1 MKYIET
7 IPICANALFIY
18 KLDIKNDW
26 TLKFK
31 KEKFKPAKIT
41 NSETDKFMCLV
52 GEDFNALNK
61 YKELN
66 KEIKKAVDQ
75 TLKKKLMLENIDY
88 RIFSSWI
95 TKTPPQSFS
104 DPHNHCNSWLSG
116 VYYPKG
122 NPGFGIKFYHD
133 GISQFFT
140 PPKKY
145 NTYNSRE
152 WVVIPKDNYLVLFFS
167 QLRHQ
172 IMPNLSSE
180 DRYSLAFNIIP
191 TGNFGTGDSNI
202 KF

>member
-1 MKYIET
+1 MEHIET
-7 IPICANALFIY
+7 VPICSNALFIY
-18 KLDIKNDW
+18 KLNIKNDL
-26 TLKFK
+26 TLRFK
-31 KEKFKPAKIT
+31 KEKFKPLESATALIT
-41 NSETDKFMCLV
+41 KD
-52 GEDFNALNK
+52 LNILKK
-61 YKELN
+61 YNHLN

-75 TLKKKLMLENIDY
+75 TLKEVLMFENIDY

-167 QLRHQ
+167 QSRHQ

>member
-1 MKYIET
+1 MRHVEN
-7 IPICANALFIY
+7 IPICSNTLFIY
-18 KLDIKNDW
+18 KLDIKKDL
-26 TLKFK
+26 TLQFK
-31 KEKFKPAKIT
+31 KEKFGSVNKPFDSSASI
-41 NSETDKFMCLV
+41 
-52 GEDFNALNK
+52 GEDLNVLRK

-66 KEIKKAVDQ
+66 KEIKKAVDK
-75 TLKKKLMLENIDY
+75 TLKEVLMLENINY
-88 RIFSSWI
+88 RIFSSWL
-95 TKTPPQSFS
+95 TKTKPKLFS
-104 DPHNHCNSWLSG
+104 DQHKHSNSWLSG

-133 GISQFFT
+133 NLSQFFT

-145 NTYNSRE
+145 NIYNSHE
-152 WVVIPKDNYLVLFFS
+152 WTVIPKDNYLILFFS

-191 TGNFGTGDSNI
+191 KGKFGAGGATI

>member
-1 MKYIET
+1 MRHVEN
-7 IPICANALFIY
+7 IPICSNTLFIY
-18 KLDIKNDW
+18 KLDIKKDL
-26 TLKFK
+26 TLQFK
-31 KEKFKPAKIT
+31 KEKFGSVNKPFDSSASI
-41 NSETDKFMCLV
+41 
-52 GEDFNALNK
+52 GEDLNVLRK

-66 KEIKKAVDQ
+66 KEIKKAVDK
-75 TLKKKLMLENIDY
+75 TLKEVLMLENINY
-88 RIFSSWI
+88 RIFSSWL
-95 TKTPPQSFS
+95 TKTKPQLFS
-104 DPHNHCNSWLSG
+104 DQHKHSNSWLSG

-133 GISQFFT
+133 GMNQFFT

-145 NTYNSRE
+145 NIYNSHE
-152 WVVIPKDNYLVLFFS
+152 WTVIPKDNYLILFFS
-167 QLRHQ
+167 HLRHQ

>member
-1 MKYIET
+1 MRHVEN
-7 IPICANALFIY
+7 IPICSNTLFIY
-18 KLDIKNDW
+18 KLDIKKDL

-31 KEKFKPAKIT
+31 KEKFGSVEKPFESSASI
-41 NSETDKFMCLV
+41 SEDVNVLR
-52 GEDFNALNK
+52 K

-66 KEIKKAVDQ
+66 KEIKKAVDK
-75 TLKKKLMLENIDY
+75 TLKEVLMLENINY
-88 RIFSSWI
+88 RIFSSWL
-95 TKTPPQSFS
+95 TKTKPKLFS
-104 DPHNHCNSWLSG
+104 DQHKHSNSWLSG

-133 GISQFFT
+133 GMNQFFT

-145 NTYNSRE
+145 NIYNSHE
-152 WVVIPKDNYLVLFFS
+152 WTVIPKDNYLILFFS

-180 DRYSLAFNIIP
+180 DRYSLAFNIMP
-191 TGNFGTGDSNI
+191 KGNFGLVDSTV

>member
-1 MKYIET
+1 MEHIET
-7 IPICANALFIY
+7 VPICSNALFIY
-18 KLDIKNDW
+18 KLNIKNDL
-26 TLKFK
+26 TLRFK
-31 KEKFKPAKIT
+31 KEKFRPAKIT

-75 TLKKKLMLENIDY
+75 TLKEVLMFENIDY

-95 TKTPPQSFS
+95 TKTSPQSFS
-104 DPHNHCNSWLSG
+104 AQHSHSNSWLSG
-116 VYYPKG
+116 VYYPKF
-122 NPGFGIKFYHD
+122 NPSFGIKFYHD
-133 GISQFFT
+133 SISQFFT
-140 PPKKY
+140 QPKKY
-145 NTYNSRE
+145 NIYNSSD
-152 WVVIPKDNYLVLFFS
+152 WTVIPEENYLILFFS

-191 TGNFGTGDSNI
+191 KGKFGAGGATI

>member
-1 MKYIET
+1 MRHIET
-7 IPICANALFIY
+7 IPICANTLFIY
-18 KLDIKNDW
+18 KLDIKNDL

-31 KEKFKPAKIT
+31 KEFKKEKFGSVEKPFESSASI
-41 NSETDKFMCLV
+41 
-52 GEDFNALNK
+52 GEDLNVLRK

-66 KEIKKAVDQ
+66 KEIKKAVDK
-75 TLKKKLMLENIDY
+75 TLKEVLMLENINY
-88 RIFSSWI
+88 RIFSSWL
-95 TKTPPQSFS
+95 TKTKPKLFS
-104 DPHNHCNSWLSG
+104 DQHKHSNSWLSG

-133 GISQFFT
+133 GMNQFFT

-145 NTYNSRE
+145 NIYNSHE
-152 WVVIPKDNYLVLFFS
+152 WTVIPKDNYLILFFS
-167 QLRHQ
+167 HLRHQ

-191 TGNFGTGDSNI
+191 KGNFGLGDSTI

>member
-1 MKYIET
+1 MRHVEN
-7 IPICANALFIY
+7 IPICSNTLFIY
-18 KLDIKNDW
+18 KLDIKKDL

-31 KEKFKPAKIT
+31 KEKFGSVEKPFESSASI
-41 NSETDKFMCLV
+41 
-52 GEDFNALNK
+52 GEDLNVLRK

-66 KEIKKAVDQ
+66 KEIKKAVDK
-75 TLKKKLMLENIDY
+75 TLKEVLMLENINY

-104 DPHNHCNSWLSG
+104 EPHNHCNSWLSG

-133 GISQFFT
+133 GMNQFFT

-145 NTYNSRE
+145 NIYNSHE
-152 WVVIPKDNYLVLFFS
+152 WTVIPKDNYLILFFS

-180 DRYSLAFNIIP
+180 DRYSLAFNIMP
-191 TGNFGTGDSNI
+191 KGNFGLVDSTV

>member
-1 MKYIET
+1 MRHIET
-7 IPICANALFIY
+7 IPICANTLFIY
-18 KLDIKNDW
+18 KLDIKNDL

-31 KEKFKPAKIT
+31 KEKFSLSKS
-41 NSETDKFMCLV
+41 NDSETDKFMSLV
-52 GEDFNALNK
+52 SEDFNVLSK

-75 TLKKKLMLENIDY
+75 TPKKILMFENIDY

-95 TKTPPQSFS
+95 TKTPPHSFS
-104 DPHNHCNSWLSG
+104 DQHNHCNSWLSG
-116 VYYPKG
+116 IYYPKG
-122 NPGFGIKFYHD
+122 NPGFGIKFSHN

-145 NTYNSRE
+145 NIYNSHE
-152 WVVIPKDNYLVLFFS
+152 WTVIPKDNYLILFFS
-167 QLRHQ
+167 HLRHQ

-180 DRYSLAFNIIP
+180 DRYSLAFNIMP
-191 TGNFGTGDSNI
+191 KGNFGLVDSTV